1 MHLKINKLL
10 LALAIIGA
18 ICICYSLIQQ
28 KDRISSFNTKQ
39 AEIIVI
45 DLKDHNEI
53 NYLLILGMFLLIP
66 SLVIFMVRYFG
77 VSNTKINDK
86 TSLTQKESEVLILI
100 ERGYSN
106 KDISNELSISV
117 STVKTHV
124 NNIFKKKKVTKRV
137 ELIQNCS

>member
-1 MHLKINKLL
+1 
-10 LALAIIGA
+10 
-18 ICICYSLIQQ
+18 
-28 KDRISSFNTKQ
+28 
-39 AEIIVI
+39 
-45 DLKDHNEI
+45 
-53 NYLLILGMFLLIP
+53 MFLLIP